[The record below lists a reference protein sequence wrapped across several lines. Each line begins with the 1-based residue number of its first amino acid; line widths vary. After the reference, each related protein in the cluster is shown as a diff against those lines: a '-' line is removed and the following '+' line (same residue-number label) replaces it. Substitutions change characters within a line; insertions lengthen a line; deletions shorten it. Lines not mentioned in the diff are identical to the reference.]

1 MKKRNWDFKNSSLAI
16 FIPVILIVF
25 FVGCWVG
32 NLIKLIKCDFA
43 SPYKSEVI
51 HTVGVIIP
59 PVSMATVWID

>member
-43 SPYKSEVI
+43 SPYKSEI
-51 HTVGVIIP
+51 FLNSSKSLITLEL
-59 PVSMATVWID
+59 